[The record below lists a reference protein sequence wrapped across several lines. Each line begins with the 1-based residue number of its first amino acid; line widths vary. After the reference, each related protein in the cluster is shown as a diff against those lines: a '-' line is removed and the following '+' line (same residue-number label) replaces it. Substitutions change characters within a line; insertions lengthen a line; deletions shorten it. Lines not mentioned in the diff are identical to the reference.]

1 MMIDSEAVAHA
12 DAEEENY
19 FISMTDMM
27 VGVLF
32 IFIIML
38 MSFAL
43 NFQKQ
48 ADRQEDKI
56 TVAEEVGRKLD
67 ALEQRVSQRL
77 AEIREAAS
85 TRTQLLHDLRDALSR
100 EGLDVKIDEANGV
113 LRLSE
118 DAILFPVNSADLLG
132 RARENVDKVARVLAR
147 VLPLYSPCP
156 VAAVEVCLSRS
167 RSFVETVFIEGHTD
181 STGIDANNWD
191 LSTKRAVNTFRE
203 LIGAAPELRKILN
216 RRGNEI
222 LSVSGYASTRGIDTE
237 RTALAYSRNRRID
250 LRFVMEIENE
260 IGLREIQDL
269 VGGMKA
275 EIAQLSRPSAP

>member
-1 MMIDSEAVAHA
+1 MVVEAEAPVHG

-56 TVAEEVGRKLD
+56 SVAEEVGRKLE

-77 AEIREAAS
+77 SEIREGAS
-85 TRTQLLHDLRDALSR
+85 ARAQLLHDLRDALSR
-100 EGLDVKIDEANGV
+100 EGLNVTVDEANGV

-118 DAILFPVNSADLLG
+118 DAILFPVNGADLIG
-132 RARENVDKVARVLAR
+132 RARDNVDKLARVLAHI
-147 VLPLYSPCP
+147 LPVYSPCP
-156 VAAVEVCLSRS
+156 AVADGPCPSRS
-167 RSFVETVFIEGHTD
+167 RAYVETVFIEGHTD

-203 LIGAAPELRKILN
+203 LIVAAPDLRHILN
-216 RRGNEI
+216 GRRSEI
-222 LSVSGYASTRGIDTE
+222 LSVSGYASTRGIDPDKT
-237 RTALAYSRNRRID
+237 TLAYSRNRRID
-250 LRFVMEIENE
+250 LRFVMEVDSES
-260 IGLREIQDL
+260 GLREIQTLID
-269 VGGMKA
+269 GMKG
-275 EIAQLSRPSAP
+275 EIAHLSRPAVR

>member
-1 MMIDSEAVAHA
+1 MMIETEAGAHT

-56 TVAEEVGRKLD
+56 SVAEEVGRKLE

-85 TRTQLLHDLRDALSR
+85 MRTQLLHDLRDALSR

-118 DAILFPVNSADLLG
+118 DAILFPINNADLIG
-132 RARENVDKVARVLAR
+132 RARENVGKVARVLAR
-147 VLPLYSPCP
+147 ILPVYSPCLNAEP
-156 VAAVEVCLSRS
+156 DTCPSRT

-203 LIGAAPELRKILN
+203 LIVASPDLRKILN
-216 RRGNEI
+216 RRGSEI
-222 LSVSGYASTRGIDTE
+222 LSVSGYASTRGIDSE
-237 RTALAYSRNRRID
+237 RNLLAYSRNRRID
-250 LRFVMEIENE
+250 LRFVMEVENE
-260 IGLREIQDL
+260 IGLREIQAL
-269 VGGMKA
+269 VGGMKT
-275 EIAQLSRPSAP
+275 EIAQLSRPKAP

>member
-1 MMIDSEAVAHA
+1 MMIEAEAPIHS

-56 TVAEEVGRKLD
+56 VVAEEVGRKLEV
-67 ALEQRVSQRL
+67 LERRVSERL
-77 AEIREAAS
+77 TEIREAAS
-85 TRTQLLHDLRDALSR
+85 ARAQLLHDLRDALSR
-100 EGLDVKIDEANGV
+100 EGLNVTVDEANGV

-118 DAILFPVNSADLLG
+118 DAILFPVSGAELVG
-132 RARENVDKVARVLAR
+132 RARDNVGKVARVLAR
-147 VLPLYSPCP
+147 VLPVYSPCP
-156 VAAVEVCLSRS
+156 TGADGPCISRS
-167 RSFVETVFIEGHTD
+167 RSFVETVFVEGHTD

-203 LIGAAPELRKILN
+203 LNLAAVDLRRILN
-216 RRGNEI
+216 RRGSEI
-222 LSVSGYASTRGIDTE
+222 LSVSGYASTRGIDPD
-237 RTALAYSRNRRID
+237 RTPLAYSRNRRID
-250 LRFVMEIENE
+250 LRFVMEVDSES
-260 IGLREIQDL
+260 GLREIQAL
-269 VGGMKA
+269 VSGMKT
-275 EIAQLSRPSAP
+275 EIAQLSRPVAP